1 MEEIKDFGKLVRR
14 LNKALKNKELIIL
27 YGDSDMDGA
36 VAVIILKQ
44 IIDNLGGRSPIIYFS
59 DRKRTEQGI
68 NFESLEFLKDKA
80 PALIVSLDC
89 GTSNVKEIEAAKKLG
104 FEVVVVDHHDIFE
117 IPDIK
122 ILVNPKQQSKDSPF
136 YYLAAA
142 GLALKIAEKMLAKRF
157 SGVLKEDILGLA
169 ALATLIDL
177 VPEIGENI
185 KILREGLPMLENSWR
200 PGVKAFFTSEVTN
213 RCISTREIAA
223 KIGRITNI
231 TDKEDDYLN
240 KIYVLLNSKSEE
252 EANLRLEEL
261 LKMASDRQEK
271 IAFFMEE
278 LKAKINPKIN
288 ELSII
293 FEDLTGCPFPIL
305 SVVASRTSASFM
317 KPTFIFTKEKKENWG
332 SYRMPLGENGINAI
346 SSCAKFLR
354 RYGGHP
360 AVGGFYFEDKNKEKI
375 KECLIKYFS
384 DQNKSTKKSA

>member
-1 MEEIKDFGKLVRR
+1 MEEIKDFEKLVRR
-14 LNKALKNKELIIL
+14 LTKAFKNKEQIVL

-36 VAVIILKQ
+36 VSVIILKQ
-44 IIDNLGGRSPIIYFS
+44 VIDNLGGRSPIIYFS
-59 DRKRTEQGI
+59 DRKRAEQGI
-68 NFESLEFLKDKA
+68 NLEGLELLKDRA
-80 PALIVSLDC
+80 PALIIALDC

-104 FEVVVVDHHDIFE
+104 FEVIVIDHHDIFE
-117 IPDIK
+117 MPKIK
-122 ILVNPKQQSKDSPF
+122 ILINPKQQSEDSPF

-177 VPEIGENI
+177 VPEVGENK
-185 KILREGLPMLENSWR
+185 KILKEGLPLLENSWR
-200 PGVKAFFTSEVTN
+200 PGIKALFASEVIKN
-213 RCISTREIAA
+213 CISTREIVT

-231 TDKEDDYLN
+231 TNKEDDYLN
-240 KIYVLLNSKSEE
+240 KIYLLLNSKNEE

-288 ELSII
+288 ELPII
-293 FEDLTGCPFPIL
+293 FEDLSDCPFPIL
-305 SVVASRTSASFM
+305 SVVASRTSVFFM

-332 SYRMPLGENGINAI
+332 SYRMPLDENGIGAI

-354 RYGGHP
+354 KYGGHQ
-360 AVGGFYFEDKNKEKI
+360 AVGGFYFEDKNREKI
-375 KECLIKYFS
+375 KECLVKYFKE
-384 DQNKSTKKSA
+384 NKK

>member
-1 MEEIKDFGKLVRR
+1 MEEIKDFDKLIRR
-14 LNKALKNKELIIL
+14 LKKALKDKEKIIL

-36 VAVIILKQ
+36 VAVIILKI

-68 NFESLEFLKDKA
+68 NLESLESLKDKA

-89 GTSNVKEIEAAKKLG
+89 GTSNVEEIEIAKKLG

-117 IPDIK
+117 TPKVK
-122 ILVNPKQQSKDSPF
+122 ILVNPKQQSKESPF

-157 SGVLKEDILGLA
+157 SGVIKEDILGLA

-177 VPEIGENI
+177 VPEIGENK
-185 KILREGLPMLENSWR
+185 KILKEGLPMLENSWR
-200 PGVKAFFTSEVTN
+200 PAIKVFFASEMTK
-213 RCISTREIAA
+213 RCISTREIII
-223 KIGRITNI
+223 KIGKITNI

-252 EANLRLEEL
+252 EAKLRLEEL
-261 LKMASDRQEK
+261 LEMASERQEK
-271 IAFFMEE
+271 INFFIEE
-278 LKAKINPKIN
+278 LKAKIASNNDKTP
-288 ELSII
+288 II
-293 FEDLTGCPFPIL
+293 FEDLNSCPFPIL
-305 SVVASRTSASFM
+305 SVVASRVSVLFM

-332 SYRMPLGENGINAI
+332 SYRMPLDENGIEAV
-346 SSCAKFLR
+346 SSCAKLLR

-360 AVGGFYFEDKNKEKI
+360 AVGGFYFDDKNKEKI
-375 KECLIKYFS
+375 KECLIKYFKE
-384 DQNKSTKKSA
+384 NKIQ

>member
-27 YGDSDMDGA
+27 YGDSDMDGT
-36 VAVIILKQ
+36 VAIIILKE
-44 IIDNLGGRSPIIYFS
+44 IIDNLGGESPIVYFS
-59 DRKRTEQGI
+59 DRKRAEQGL
-68 NFESLEFLKDKA
+68 NPEGLEFLKNRA
-80 PALIVSLDC
+80 PALLILLDC
-89 GTSNVKEIEAAKKLG
+89 GTSNAKEIKLAQKIG
-104 FEVVVVDHHDIFE
+104 FEVILIDHHDISE
-117 IPDIK
+117 RLSAK
-122 ILVNPKQQSKDSPF
+122 IIVNPKQGDKESPF

-142 GLALKIAEKMLAKRF
+142 GLALKIAEEMLGKKF
-157 SGVLKEDILGLA
+157 SGILKEDILGLA
-169 ALATLIDL
+169 AMATLIDL

-200 PGVKAFFTSEVTN
+200 PAIKALFTSEITK
-213 RCISTREIAA
+213 RCISTREIAT
-223 KIGRITNI
+223 KIGKITNI

-240 KIYVLLNSKSEE
+240 KIYVLLNSKSEK

-271 IAFFMEE
+271 IVFFIEE
-278 LKAKINPKIN
+278 LKTKIASNNDKMP
-288 ELSII
+288 II
-293 FEDLTGCPFPIL
+293 FEDLNSCPFPIL
-305 SVVASRTSASFM
+305 SVVASRTSTSFM

-354 RYGGHP
+354 RYGGHQ

-375 KECLIKYFS
+375 KECLVKYF
-384 DQNKSTKKSA
+384 NKNQHKSI